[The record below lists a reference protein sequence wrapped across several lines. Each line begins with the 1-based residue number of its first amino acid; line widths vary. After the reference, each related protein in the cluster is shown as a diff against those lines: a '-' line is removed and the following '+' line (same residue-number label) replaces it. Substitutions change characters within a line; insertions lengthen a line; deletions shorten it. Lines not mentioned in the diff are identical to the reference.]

1 MLCNNAKI
9 QVVIIHYKIKNQK
22 GCIFSKGYYNLYFY
36 KKFPRG
42 FFLNVGNITTSHS
55 NIQPCMSYRASHW
68 TNGGAVKKIYIV
80 KVRIYVSI
88 NWRNNFLLLKKNLKS
103 YDGMHLTCTSTK
115 YIYVYIHYCLQFR
128 THKFFFLSSI

>member
-1 MLCNNAKI
+1 MLKQMLQKKI
-9 QVVIIHYKIKNQK
+9 SFQK
-22 GCIFSKGYYNLYFY
+22 WNKSKCCIFIKRLQLYLISARMFFFKCWKYNNNTLDS
-36 KKFPRG
+36 
-42 FFLNVGNITTSHS
+42 I
-55 NIQPCMSYRASHW
+55 IQPYMSYRASHW

-103 YDGMHLTCTSTK
+103 YDDMHLTCTSTK